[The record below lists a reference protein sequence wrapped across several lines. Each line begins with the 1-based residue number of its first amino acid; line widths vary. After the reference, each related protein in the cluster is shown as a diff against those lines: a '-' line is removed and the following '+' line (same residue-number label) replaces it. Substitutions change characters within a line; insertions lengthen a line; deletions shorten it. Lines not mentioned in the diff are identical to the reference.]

1 MSESTIRLAY
11 SRPEGTATVEASPF
25 GATSTTQSEYDEK
38 CEFID
43 RLFRR
48 YRRPLRNYLNK
59 LTRSPDET
67 EDVIQ
72 ETYLRLV
79 RTDKLDRL
87 EAKARNYVFAIATN
101 LVRDRRRYDRA
112 HSRDRHVSIDDTEL
126 PCDRPMP
133 EQVVER
139 ERLLAT
145 IKRCVLGLPPRC
157 QRVFLL
163 HAVERLTFKEIAAAL
178 QISSKTAE
186 RDFTLALELCQ
197 LGLKD
202 RSK

>member
-1 MSESTIRLAY
+1 MTQSPVRLAY
-11 SRPEGTATVEASPF
+11 SRRDATDGPF
-25 GATSTTQSEYDEK
+25 VADRATDSAAQSEYDEK

-48 YRRPLRNYLNK
+48 YRRPLRNHVNR
-59 LTRSPDET
+59 LTRNPDET

-72 ETYLRLV
+72 ETYLRLI
-79 RTDKLDRL
+79 RADKLDRL
-87 EAKARNYVFAIATN
+87 EARARNYVFAIATN
-101 LVRDRRRYDRA
+101 VFRDRCRYDRA
-112 HSRDRHVSIDDTEL
+112 RSRDRHVSIDDTEL
-126 PCDRPMP
+126 PCERPMP

-139 ERLLAT
+139 ERLLA
-145 IKRCVLGLPPRC
+145 IVKRCVLGLPPRC

-163 HAVERLTFKEIAAAL
+163 HAIELLTFKEIAAILA
-178 QISSKTAE
+178 ISSKTAE

-202 RSK
+202 RST